1 MDALAI
7 ITALDYIKN
16 EEVYIERFNKIKA
29 EQVKL
34 EQLRNINSTIE
45 EIQVKLEQ
53 VEALKAVH
61 TEKLKQADI
70 EIDKLRT
77 SRLVDLDE
85 RDNRSKI
92 KQIDSDN
99 REQILTNLSEKLRIR
114 EQELHK
120 ERQQLDAYR
129 NDVEQRSREAQTKF
143 DLYNTKLDQLRT
155 LLNG

>member
-92 KQIDSDN
+92 KQIDSG
-99 REQILTNLSEKLRIR
+99 
-114 EQELHK
+114 
-120 ERQQLDAYR
+120 
-129 NDVEQRSREAQTKF
+129 
-143 DLYNTKLDQLRT
+143 
-155 LLNG
+155 LNPAPPNKQ